1 MNFMGD
7 KAKNDSERLARII
20 DGIEDSILNATD
32 DEILQSAR
40 EENRNPAETSAR
52 LKGILGR
59 AVRSQQQ
66 VELIAARAGYRRQ
79 AAAMAEATFELP
91 KTREG
96 RRTLFMAA
104 MSQLPQLQPAFTLQ
118 NRDFKDLSDDD
129 IEVQLRKMA
138 LLDLL
143 SQVKAPEDK

>member
-7 KAKNDSERLARII
+7 KAKNDTERLGRII
-20 DGIEDSILNATD
+20 DGLGEVILNATD

-40 EENRNPAETSAR
+40 EENRNPAEVSSR
-52 LKGILGR
+52 VKGILRG

-66 VELIAARAGYRRQ
+66 AELIAAKAAYRRQ
-79 AAAMAEATFELP
+79 AAAMVEATFELP
-91 KTREG
+91 KTNEG
-96 RRTLFMAA
+96 RRALFMTA
-104 MSQLPQLQPAFTLQ
+104 MSQLPQFQPAFTFQ
-118 NRDFKDLSDDD
+118 NRDFKDFSDED

-143 SQVKAPEDK
+143 SQVKVLKDK

>member
-1 MNFMGD
+1 MGD
-7 KAKNDSERLARII
+7 KARNDSERLARII
-20 DGIEDSILNATD
+20 DGLGDIILNATD
-32 DEILQSAR
+32 DETLQAAR
-40 EENRNPAETSAR
+40 EENRNPTDTSAR
-52 LKGILGR
+52 VKGILRR

-66 VELIAARAGYRRQ
+66 VELIAARTGYRLQ
-79 AAAMAEATFELP
+79 AAAMAESTFELP
-91 KTREG
+91 KTNEE

-104 MSQLPQLQPAFTLQ
+104 MSQLPKLRVAFTAQ

-143 SQVKAPEDK
+143 SQVKVPEDK

>member
-1 MNFMGD
+1 MGD

-20 DGIEDSILNATD
+20 DGLGDLILNATD

-40 EENRNPAETSAR
+40 EENRNTAETSAR
-52 LKGILGR
+52 VKGILRR
-59 AVRSQQQ
+59 AVRSHQQ
-66 VELIAARAGYRRQ
+66 VELIAARAGYKRQ

-91 KTREG
+91 KTSEG
-96 RRTLFMAA
+96 RRSLFMAA
-104 MSQLPQLQPAFTLQ
+104 MTQLPQLQVPFTAQ
-118 NRDFKDLSDDD
+118 NRNFKELSDDD

-143 SQVKAPEDK
+143 SQVKVPEDK

>member
-1 MNFMGD
+1 MGD

-20 DGIEDSILNATD
+20 DGLGDHILNATD
-32 DEILQSAR
+32 DEILQAAR
-40 EENRNPAETSAR
+40 EESRKPAETSAR
-52 LKGILGR
+52 VKGILR
-59 AVRSQQQ
+59 QAVRAQEQ

-91 KTREG
+91 KTTEG
-96 RRTLFMAA
+96 RRNLFMAA
-104 MSQLPQLQPAFTLQ
+104 MNQLPQLQVAFTAQ
-118 NRDFKDLSDDD
+118 NRDFKDLSDHD

-143 SQVKAPEDK
+143 SQVEAPKEK